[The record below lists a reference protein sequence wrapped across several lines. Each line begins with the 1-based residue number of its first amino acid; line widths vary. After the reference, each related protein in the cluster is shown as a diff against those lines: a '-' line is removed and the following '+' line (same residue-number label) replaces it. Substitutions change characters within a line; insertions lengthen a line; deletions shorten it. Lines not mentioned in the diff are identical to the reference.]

1 MKKYMMLGVNSNNNK
16 CCELTCLLPFSSL
29 IPSELET
36 SDFIHNATNWGGC
49 DKVERTLDI
58 LRMKPTGNKYIL
70 VDPIRFH
77 GSDYDCGMSN
87 PWCFKVDEIW
97 ELENDE

>member
-49 DKVERTLDI
+49 DFLERTLEHI
-58 LRMKPTGNKYIL
+58 RMRPTGQKYIL
-70 VDPIRFH
+70 VEPIRFY
-77 GSDYDCGMSN
+77 GSDYNHGVSC
-87 PWCFKVDEIW
+87 PWHFKVDEIW
-97 ELENDE
+97 ELEAE